1 MVWRALLQEEVSTM
15 ANNPSAI
22 KRNRQTVVRRLRNR
36 SQRSRMRTA
45 IKTLRQAIDSGDAKT
60 ARELLPEALRLVD
73 STAQKG
79 AIHRNAAARTKSR
92 LTVSVQKISG

>member
-1 MVWRALLQEEVSTM
+1 M

-22 KRNRQTVVRRLRNR
+22 KRNRQAVECRLRNR

-45 IKTLRQAIDSGDAKT
+45 VKSLRQAIESGDAAA

-73 STAQKG
+73 LTAQKG

-92 LTVSVQKISG
+92 LVLAVENL

>member
-1 MVWRALLQEEVSTM
+1 M

-22 KRNRQTVVRRLRNR
+22 KRNRQSIGRRLNNR
-36 SQRSRMRTA
+36 SQRSRMRSS
-45 IKTLRQAIDSGDAKT
+45 IKTLRQAIDSGDAKS
-60 ARELLPEALRLVD
+60 AQELLPEALRLVD

-92 LTVSVQKISG
+92 LVHAVGKL

>member
-1 MVWRALLQEEVSTM
+1 M

-22 KRNRQTVVRRLRNR
+22 KRNRQAVERRLRNR

-45 IKTLRQAIDSGDAKT
+45 VKSLRQAIEAGDAAA

-73 STAQKG
+73 LTAQKG

-92 LTVSVQKISG
+92 LVLAVENL